1 MMDETVNRGVP
12 RLTTWFRQ
20 SSFIQKKLIP
30 QDNADVLSRALRA
43 VLGWSGTY
51 LLGFPGQSPLTQ
63 LRLLVLDLR
72 QRDDTAPACMVLA
85 VNPSINAP
93 PSQIA
98 PRHQVRSRHLSRP
111 GTDQPIPYLTSPIF
125 TDRTSPSVPSSHFR
139 LFSLL

>member
-12 RLTTWFRQ
+12 RLTTQFRQ

-72 QRDDTAPACMVLA
+72 QRDDTALACMVLA

-93 PSQIA
+93 LLRLHPAIKF
-98 PRHQVRSRHLSRP
+98 VLV
-111 GTDQPIPYLTSPIF
+111 IF
-125 TDRTSPSVPSSHFR
+125 PDRERTSPFPI
-139 LFSLL
+139 